1 MSTLTGDSG
10 RNACFCWL
18 ASCRSTAIAASIP
31 SSPQE
36 EDLPSM
42 EVPIDFVI
50 RSAGAIDPETLRVY
64 AERRLAFALRRF
76 ENHTRHATVRFGDL
90 NGPKGGV
97 DSCCTIALQLQDG
110 RHIDVKA
117 ITAWPF
123 ASVTLAAKRLNAVVR
138 RELGKRQLSVRRP
151 RRNRSDI
158 IA

>member
-1 MSTLTGDSG
+1 
-10 RNACFCWL
+10 
-18 ASCRSTAIAASIP
+18 
-31 SSPQE
+31 
-36 EDLPSM
+36 LPSM
-42 EVPIDFVI
+42 EISIDFVI

-76 ENHTRHATVRFGDL
+76 EHHTRHATVRFGDV

-123 ASVTLAAKRLNAVVR
+123 ASVTLAAKRLNAVIR
-138 RELGKRQLSVRRP
+138 RELDKRQLSVRRP
-151 RRNRSDI
+151 RRNRSEI